1 MEKLSVELY
10 FARHGKTMLN
20 TADRMQGWADT
31 PLTNAG
37 TEVASFL
44 GKGLRNQKFV
54 SVYTSDSG
62 RTIETAKIIL
72 ENSGQ
77 TNLRIQKRKQL
88 REVCFGDH
96 EGELNQVYWD
106 KLSSLGGFSIDDF
119 QEKPDIKSFLDLN
132 VTLDNSGQ
140 AENWEQLITRSKS
153 ELDRIVQESMNFGGG
168 KVLIVSHGVTIMT
181 LLTELSDG
189 VNPLV
194 PLDNSSISKVV
205 YEDGK
210 YNVLSINDMTY
221 IKRGMSADK

>member
-20 TADRMQGWADT
+20 AADRMQGWADT
-31 PLTNAG
+31 PLTNEG

-44 GKGLRNQKFV
+44 GKGLRDQKFI

-72 ENSGQ
+72 DNSGQ
-77 TNLRIQKRKQL
+77 TNLRIQKRKNL
-88 REVCFGDH
+88 REVCFGEH

-106 KLSSLGGFSIDDF
+106 KASSLGGFSIDQF
-119 QEKPDIKSFLDLN
+119 QEKPDVKVFLDLN
-132 VTLDNSGQ
+132 VTLDTSGQ
-140 AENWEQLITRSKS
+140 AESWEQLITRTKS
-153 ELDRIVQESMNFGGG
+153 EIDRIVHESMSLGGG

-181 LLTELSDG
+181 LLREMSGDLVS
-189 VNPLV
+189 LV

-205 YEDGK
+205 YKDGE
-210 YNVLSINDMTY
+210 YSILSINDMTY
-221 IKRGMSADK
+221 IQRGMPADK

>member
-31 PLTNAG
+31 PLTHEG
-37 TEVASFL
+37 TEVASYL
-44 GKGLRNQKFV
+44 GKGLSDQKFI

-62 RTIETAKIIL
+62 RTIETAKIVL

-106 KLSSLGGFSIDDF
+106 KLSSIGGFSIDQF
-119 QEKPDIKSFLDLN
+119 QEKPDMKAFLDLN
-132 VTLDNSGQ
+132 VALDASGQ
-140 AENWEQLITRSKS
+140 AENWKQLITRSKS
-153 ELDRIVQESMNFGGG
+153 ELDRIVQESMNLGGG

-181 LLTELSDG
+181 LLTEMSD
-189 VNPLV
+189 NLISMV

-205 YEDGK
+205 YKDGEYK
-210 YNVLSINDMTY
+210 ILSINDMTY
-221 IKRGMSADK
+221 IQRGMSADQ

>member
-31 PLTNAG
+31 PLTDEG
-37 TEVASFL
+37 TEIASFL
-44 GKGLRNQKFV
+44 GKGLRDQKFI

-62 RTIETAKIIL
+62 RTIETAKIVL

-77 TNLRIQKRKQL
+77 TNLKIQKRKQL

-106 KLSSLGGFSIDDF
+106 KLSSVGGFSIENF
-119 QEKPDIKSFLDLN
+119 HKKPDIKAFLDLN
-132 VTLDNSGQ
+132 VALDTSGQ
-140 AENWEQLITRSKS
+140 AENWEQLITRTKS
-153 ELDRIVQESMNFGGG
+153 ELDRIVQESMSMGGG

-181 LLTELSDG
+181 LLREMSDDL
-189 VNPLV
+189 NPLV
-194 PLDNSSISKVV
+194 PLENSSISKVV
-205 YEDGK
+205 YEDGDYK
-210 YNVLSINDMTY
+210 ILSMNDMTY
-221 IKRGMSADK
+221 IKKGMSADN